1 VPTNQQRRDAE
12 RRRLQNQ
19 LEQRRVKEAA
29 RRRFTLIA
37 SIVTTLVVIAAV
49 VVVIVIATNG
59 SGDNKNKAGGASSSP
74 TPTPSASSSPSATP
88 SSSAA
93 AQLPPAPTQPCAAPP
108 KKATAS
114 FQGVTVGQA
123 KNIAHAPK
131 VSAKGTAAVSNL
143 LCDDLVVGKGKAASP
158 SSTVTVQY
166 TGVLYKD
173 GKQFD
178 SSWTRGQPAQFPLN
192 QVVPG
197 FTEGIG
203 GAGRVAP
210 MKVGGRRIMILPASL
225 GYGAQANGPIPANS
239 TLVFVVDLKS
249 IDG

>member
-1 VPTNQQRRDAE
+1 MSTNQQRREAE
-12 RRRLQNQ
+12 RRRLQRQ
-19 LEQRRVKEAA
+19 LEERRAREAA
-29 RRRFTLIA
+29 RKRVTLIA
-37 SIVTTLVVIAAV
+37 SIVTTLVVIAAIV
-49 VVVIVIATNG
+49 VVVVLASG
-59 SGDNKNKAGGASSSP
+59 SDKKKNPGIQAGGSP
-74 TPTPSASSSPSATP
+74 TSASTSPSASSPAPQTT
-88 SSSAA
+88 
-93 AQLPPAPTQPCAAPP
+93 PPAPTAKCATS

-114 FQGVTVGQA
+114 FDGVTVGNA
-123 KNIAHAPK
+123 TNLKKEPK
-131 VSAKGTAAVSNL
+131 VSSTGGADPTNL
-143 LCDDLVVGKGKAASP
+143 LCQDLVVGTGKAASP

-178 SSWTRGQPAQFPLN
+178 SSWSRGQTAQFSLA

-203 GAGRVAP
+203 GAGAVAP

-225 GYGAQANGPIPANS
+225 GYGSQASGAIPANS